1 MFSPVASGIFA
12 FRNIGKTE
20 NGEIGRAPVAIGQIN
35 GVIKEIGKY
44 DKTIAMGTKNAV
56 EILRDVAGKD
66 SSVLKYAGKTVEFLS
81 NNVNPLICA
90 SSALK
95 VAMSDDKERTLKEEI
110 GSLGFMFAGEHLISK
125 NYDKIANSKTVT
137 STIDSMSKS
146 KVFKPIFKAI
156 EKNNWGGK
164 IGSIIKGLTFVTAS
178 IGSSCAGLE
187 LTKSLLKTTDK
198 NGKECIVS

>member
-20 NGEIGRAPVAIGQIN
+20 NGEIGRAPVAVGQVA
-35 GVIKEIGKY
+35 GVLKEIGKY

-56 EILRDVAGKD
+56 QILQDVAGD
-66 SSVLKYAGKTVEFLS
+66 SKALKYAGKTVEFLS
-81 NNVNPLICA
+81 NNINPLICA
-90 SSALK
+90 SSVVK
-95 VAMSDDKERTLKEEI
+95 VAMSDDKEKTFKEEL

-125 NYDKIANSKTVT
+125 NYEKLAASKTVQNT
-137 STIDSMSKS
+137 LEKMSKS
-146 KVFKPIFKAI
+146 GVFKPMFESITKH
-156 EKNNWGGK
+156 KWGGK
-164 IGSIIKGLTFVTAS
+164 IGAIIKGLAFVTVS
-178 IGSSCAGLE
+178 IGSSCVGLE